1 MFSRTARRLLFSL
14 ALALLAASTSI
25 TNAATGGSADVRV
38 HYLEIVSNDVAAQCA
53 VLEQTH
59 GLSFGP
65 ENADLGGARVAER
78 PDGTLVGVRA
88 PLAEHDTPITR
99 SYFAVDDIAAAVA
112 AAEAAGAMIA
122 YGPIQQGDTGT
133 WAIYFLGDAQIGLW
147 QP

>member
-25 TNAATGGSADVRV
+25 TNAASGGSADVRV
-38 HYLEIVSNDVAAQCA
+38 HYLEIVSKDVAAQCA

-65 ENADLGGARVAER
+65 EHADLGGARVAER